1 MTAQREGKDRND
13 QLPRQAYLAAWQ
25 TPTAMD
31 STRGAYQYDNG
42 NKDKPRPSNLGM
54 ANLAAWPTPNAGTP
68 QSLRGNGQDPERRK
82 EQGHQ
87 VNLKDAVR
95 YLMHD
100 QPARLT
106 ASGEL
111 LTGCSAGMESSG
123 QLNPAHSR
131 WLMGLPPAWDDCAP
145 TETLSTLKR
154 LPHSFRPL
162 TIQGVGSMSAM
173 QIKVISD
180 RGDFRVDCHGT
191 FNVPINGL
199 DFMFA
204 ITSDIAGRKLQVV
217 EYGTGLRWRIP
228 FDHDLVHP
236 VDLQALQ
243 AEAIAKIN
251 ADTVLKG
258 GEEAVSRHILD
269 QQRRYK
275 TNELDF

>member
-1 MTAQREGKDRND
+1 
-13 QLPRQAYLAAWQ
+13 
-25 TPTAMD
+25 
-31 STRGAYQYDNG
+31 
-42 NKDKPRPSNLGM
+42 
-54 ANLAAWPTPNAGTP
+54 
-68 QSLRGNGQDPERRK
+68 
-82 EQGHQ
+82 
-87 VNLKDAVR
+87 
-95 YLMHD
+95 
-100 QPARLT
+100 
-106 ASGEL
+106 
-111 LTGCSAGMESSG
+111 
-123 QLNPAHSR
+123 
-131 WLMGLPPAWDDCAP
+131 
-145 TETLSTLKR
+145 
-154 LPHSFRPL
+154 
-162 TIQGVGSMSAM
+162 MSAM